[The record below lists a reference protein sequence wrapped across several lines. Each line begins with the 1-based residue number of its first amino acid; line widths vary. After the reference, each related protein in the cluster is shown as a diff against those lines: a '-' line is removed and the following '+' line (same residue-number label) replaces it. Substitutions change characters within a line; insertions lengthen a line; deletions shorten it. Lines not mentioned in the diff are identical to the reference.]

1 MKAFFSLLL
10 ASLFIPDLA
19 LASENAARI
28 DLTSHWVGITAL
40 IFFVVAYL
48 FVMAEEF
55 IHLRKSKPV
64 ILAAG
69 IIWALIA
76 WYYQSQG
83 IPHAVEA
90 AFKDN
95 LEEYAELLLFLIVAM
110 TYIIAMEERQVFE
123 ALRTWL
129 IRKGLSYRA
138 LFWTTGLLAFF
149 ISPIADNMT
158 TALLMGAV
166 VMAVGGSNQKFV
178 LLSCV
183 NLVVAANAGGTFS
196 PFGDITTL
204 MVWQKNIMASNGPV
218 TFWTFFSLFIP
229 ALVNWLVPAT
239 IMSFAVPNEKPK
251 GSSIQ
256 LPLRR
261 GALVIIGLF
270 FITIA
275 MAVLAHSLLQLPP
288 VIGMLSGLGLL
299 QLYAYKLKI
308 SGEKSQR
315 PKTAMNDFNNP
326 VPYDI
331 YSKVARA
338 EWDTLFFFYGVIIC
352 VGGLGFLGYLTLVS
366 QTIYGGWGPTNA
378 NIAIGLISALV
389 DNIPVMFAVLSM
401 MPDMSTGQWMLVTMT
416 AGVGGSL
423 LSIGSAAGVALMGQA
438 RGSYTFFGHL
448 RWSPAVAL
456 GYVASIAV
464 HMLINKH
471 MF

>member
-1 MKAFFSLLL
+1 MKAFFSLLI
-10 ASLFIPDLA
+10 ASLSIPGLA
-19 LASENAARI
+19 LASEQSARI
-28 DLTSHWVGITAL
+28 DLTGHWVGITSL

-83 IPHAVEA
+83 IPHEVEA
-90 AFKDN
+90 AFKHN

-178 LLSCV
+178 LLSCI
-183 NLVVAANAGGTFS
+183 NLVVAANAGGAFS

-218 TFWTFFSLFIP
+218 TFWTFFSLFLP
-229 ALVNWLVPAT
+229 ALVNWLVPAA
-239 IMSFAVPNEKPK
+239 IMSFAVPREKPK
-251 GSSIQ
+251 GKSVQ

-299 QLYAYKLKI
+299 QLYAFRLKI
-308 SGEKSQR
+308 SGEKSQL
-315 PKTAMNDFNNP
+315 PKTAANDFSNP

-352 VGGLGFLGYLTLVS
+352 VGGLGFLGYLTMVS

-456 GYVASIAV
+456 GYVTSIAV

>member
-19 LASENAARI
+19 LASENASRI
-28 DLTSHWVGITAL
+28 DLTGHWVGITAL
-40 IFFVVAYL
+40 IFFVIAYL

-76 WYYQSQG
+76 WHYQSQG

-178 LLSCV
+178 LLACV